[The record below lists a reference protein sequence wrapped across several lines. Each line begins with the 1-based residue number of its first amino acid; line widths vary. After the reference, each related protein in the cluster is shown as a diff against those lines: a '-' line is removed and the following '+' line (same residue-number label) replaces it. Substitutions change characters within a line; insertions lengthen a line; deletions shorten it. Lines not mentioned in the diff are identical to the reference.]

1 MKWKVERAE
10 EEYKW
15 KTEVQSTFFLSVNS
29 VFILI
34 FSVDHRLCSEAIM

>member
-10 EEYKW
+10 EEHKW
-15 KTEVQSTFFLSVNS
+15 KSEVQSTFFLPVNP

-34 FSVDHRLCSEAIM
+34 FSVDHRLCSEAII